1 MRRGLIKEEINLF
14 CSEFLKTGNAT
25 ESAKQLGYQGK
36 YASRKGSELLQNS
49 NVQERLKDLLFA
61 RCWSESAFF
70 KTKAENV
77 DQLSESDAIDL
88 AKFFSKLEKLKD
100 RCF

>member
-1 MRRGLIKEEINLF
+1 MRRVLIEEEFNLF

-36 YASRKGSELLQNS
+36 YASRKGSELLWNS

-61 RCWSESAFF
+61 RCWSEIAFF

-77 DQLSESDAIDL
+77 DKLSESDAINL
-88 AKFFSKLEKLKD
+88 AKFFSKLEKLED

>member
-1 MRRGLIKEEINLF
+1 MKRVLIKDEINLF

-25 ESAKQLGYQGK
+25 EAAKQLGYQGK
-36 YASRKGSELLQNS
+36 YASRKGSELLWNS
-49 NVQERLKDLLFA
+49 DVQERLRDLLFA
-61 RCWSESAFF
+61 RCWSEIAFF
-70 KTKAENV
+70 KTKAENM
-77 DQLSESDAIDL
+77 DKLSGSEAIVL

>member
-1 MRRGLIKEEINLF
+1 MKRVLIKDEINLF

-36 YASRKGSELLQNS
+36 YASRKGSELLWDS
-49 NVQERLKDLLFA
+49 DVQERLKDLLFA
-61 RCWSESAFF
+61 RCWSEAAFF
-70 KTKAENV
+70 KAKAENI
-77 DQLSESDAIDL
+77 DELSISDAIGL
-88 AKFFSKLEKLKD
+88 AKAFSKLEKLKD